1 MGEVIPF
8 PTPKKRWEGIRK
20 TYGTIVME
28 PFSHMMNVDVF
39 MSSLIEMS
47 ADGMH
52 LSDQKFYDLC
62 GHYNIEPDTSFE
74 IYEALSLNG
83 IFIFT

>member
-20 TYGTIVME
+20 VYGTIVME
-28 PFSHMMNVDVF
+28 PFAHMVDVDDF
-39 MSSLIEMS
+39 IRGVISLS
-47 ADGMH
+47 ADGEH
-52 LSDQKFYDLC
+52 ISDQQFYDYCSENNL
-62 GHYNIEPDTSFE
+62 EPDTSFE